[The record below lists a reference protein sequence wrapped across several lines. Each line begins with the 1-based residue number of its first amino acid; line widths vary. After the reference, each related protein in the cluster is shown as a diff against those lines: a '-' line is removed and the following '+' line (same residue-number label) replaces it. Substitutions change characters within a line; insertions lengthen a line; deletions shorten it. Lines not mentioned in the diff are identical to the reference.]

1 LGRVLNNDQIA
12 EILANDRSRKP
23 KKDPTEPRITD
34 TWFNLKNHRIR
45 EEGCD
50 NPDCVDPRDEKAHGG
65 VNITAEVK
73 GKNMCR
79 YCFLAGWLSD
89 APTAVI

>member
-1 LGRVLNNDQIA
+1 MGRVLNNDQIA
-12 EILANDRSRKP
+12 AIMANSRSQGP
-23 KKDPTEPRITD
+23 KKDPTEPRNTI
-34 TWFNLKNHRIR
+34 TWFNLKNQRIR

-50 NPDCVDPRDEKAHGG
+50 NPDCVDPRSEGTRG
-65 VNITAEVK
+65 VNVIAEIK
-73 GKNMCR
+73 GKCMCR

>member
-1 LGRVLNNDQIA
+1 LGQPLTNDQIA
-12 EILANDRSRKP
+12 AIMAGGRSRGP
-23 KKDPTEPRITD
+23 KKDPTEPRDTN

-50 NPDCVDPRDEKAHGG
+50 NPDCVDPRTEKQHGG
-65 VNITAEVK
+65 VNITTEIK

-89 APTAVI
+89 SPTAVI